1 MELII
6 VSDNFK
12 KLIGLLINANI
23 KFHIGKLHEN
33 YHVVGYREYTSGV
46 QKLWEVDDRP
56 KNLYFYDLTTGYA
69 PRWLSLEEIT
79 KNISIIEEKA

>member
-1 MELII
+1 M
-6 VSDNFK
+6 SDNFK
-12 KLIGLLINANI
+12 KLIGLLINTNI

-56 KNLYFYDLTTGYA
+56 KHLYFYDLIIGYA
-69 PRWLSLEEIT
+69 SCELSPEEIIE
-79 KNISIIEEKA
+79 NISIIEEKA

>member
-12 KLIGLLINANI
+12 RLIGLLINANV

-33 YHVVGYREYTSGV
+33 YHVVSYREYTSGV

-56 KNLYFYDLTTGYA
+56 KHLYFYDLITGYA
-69 PRWLSLEEIT
+69 SYELSLEEIVEY
-79 KNISIIEEKA
+79 ISIIEEKT